1 MNWKIRFKNKNV
13 WIAIIPAVILLIQA
27 VGKLFGFEIDL
38 SEIGNNL
45 ISIVN
50 ALFVVLAIIGIIT
63 DPTTSGIGDSERA
76 LNYTE
81 LKK

>member
-1 MNWKIRFKNKNV
+1 MNWKIRFKNKNFWV
-13 WIAIIPAVILLIQA
+13 AIIPAVILLIQA

>member
-1 MNWKIRFKNKNV
+1 MNWKIRFKNKNF

-50 ALFVVLAIIGIIT
+50 ALFVVLAIVGIIT

>member
-1 MNWKIRFKNKNV
+1 MNWKIRFKNKNF